1 MHPAPTPVV
10 NPAHAA
16 RPSFF
21 RAALAV
27 VLSLV
32 ISGTGIAA
40 AASER
45 ILSFSSAITV
55 DPDAS
60 MLVTETIKV
69 VSSGDQIKRGIY
81 RDFPTTYKDRAGNT
95 YVVGFMI
102 QAVARDGRPEAH
114 HTEALSNGIRVYM
127 GQKEVLL
134 PPGEHTYTLSYRT
147 DRQIGFF
154 KDHDELYWNVTGNGW
169 IFPIETAAATVLL
182 PPGVPAD
189 RITLAGYTGPTGATG
204 QNFTA
209 ALAPDGKAVF
219 KTTRRLNAN
228 EGLTLV
234 VGWPKGFVRE
244 PTPREKAVHF
254 LKNNLTLLAAV
265 IGFGV
270 LLLYYLLA
278 WFAAGRDPAR
288 GTIMPI
294 YTPPDNLSPAA
305 MRFMAEMGYDDKV
318 FAAAVIDMAVKGF
331 LSIHETDKT
340 VTLTKID
347 GGQTTLSA
355 EEKKIAAQLF
365 QSNSSIALERKNHAR
380 IAAAQNALRTS
391 LTLTFEKT
399 HFVTNR
405 RAFITGVAIS
415 AAAVAASFLSALDH
429 PDVLFLGVWLTI
441 WSVGVTFLAVTV
453 VKLWHQ
459 VFTGARKLG
468 TRAGSLGAALFM
480 TAFALPFFGGEVFA
494 LAIIARSSPALVV
507 LMVLVV
513 AMNMAFY
520 HLLKAPTML
529 GRRILDRIEGFKMF
543 LGATETDRLQRMV
556 PAERTPHLYEKYL
569 PYALALGVE
578 QAWTEQFTDVL
589 ATAMRP
595 DGSGYHPGWYSGSS
609 FDSARVGS
617 FAGAVGSSLSGA
629 IAASTTAPGSRSGGG
644 GGGSSGGGGGGGGGG
659 GW

>member
-1 MHPAPTPVV
+1 MHPAPNPVV

-16 RPSFF
+16 RPSFL

-27 VLSLV
+27 MLSLV

-45 ILSFSSAITV
+45 ILSFASAITV

-102 QAVARDGRPEAH
+102 QTVARDGRPEAH

-127 GQKEVLL
+127 GQKEALL

-189 RITLAGYTGPTGATG
+189 GITLAGYTGPTGATG

-234 VGWPKGFVRE
+234 VSWPKGFVRE
-244 PTPREKAVHF
+244 PTPREKAAHF

-288 GTIMPI
+288 VRSRTAVGQPVAGRSERSA
-294 YTPPDNLSPAA
+294 PP
-305 MRFMAEMGYDDKV
+305 
-318 FAAAVIDMAVKGF
+318 
-331 LSIHETDKT
+331 
-340 VTLTKID
+340 
-347 GGQTTLSA
+347 
-355 EEKKIAAQLF
+355 
-365 QSNSSIALERKNHAR
+365 
-380 IAAAQNALRTS
+380 
-391 LTLTFEKT
+391 
-399 HFVTNR
+399 
-405 RAFITGVAIS
+405 
-415 AAAVAASFLSALDH
+415 
-429 PDVLFLGVWLTI
+429 
-441 WSVGVTFLAVTV
+441 
-453 VKLWHQ
+453 
-459 VFTGARKLG
+459 
-468 TRAGSLGAALFM
+468 
-480 TAFALPFFGGEVFA
+480 
-494 LAIIARSSPALVV
+494 
-507 LMVLVV
+507 
-513 AMNMAFY
+513 
-520 HLLKAPTML
+520 
-529 GRRILDRIEGFKMF
+529 
-543 LGATETDRLQRMV
+543 
-556 PAERTPHLYEKYL
+556 LYERHVQE
-569 PYALALGVE
+569 P
-578 QAWTEQFTDVL
+578 
-589 ATAMRP
+589 
-595 DGSGYHPGWYSGSS
+595 
-609 FDSARVGS
+609 
-617 FAGAVGSSLSGA
+617 
-629 IAASTTAPGSRSGGG
+629 SR
-644 GGGSSGGGGGGGGGG
+644 
-659 GW
+659 

>member
-1 MHPAPTPVV
+1 
-10 NPAHAA
+10 
-16 RPSFF
+16 
-21 RAALAV
+21 
-27 VLSLV
+27 
-32 ISGTGIAA
+32 
-40 AASER
+40 
-45 ILSFSSAITV
+45 
-55 DPDAS
+55 
-60 MLVTETIKV
+60 
-69 VSSGDQIKRGIY
+69 
-81 RDFPTTYKDRAGNT
+81 
-95 YVVGFMI
+95 
-102 QAVARDGRPEAH
+102 
-114 HTEALSNGIRVYM
+114 
-127 GQKEVLL
+127 
-134 PPGEHTYTLSYRT
+134 
-147 DRQIGFF
+147 
-154 KDHDELYWNVTGNGW
+154 
-169 IFPIETAAATVLL
+169 
-182 PPGVPAD
+182 
-189 RITLAGYTGPTGATG
+189 
-204 QNFTA
+204 
-209 ALAPDGKAVF
+209 
-219 KTTRRLNAN
+219 
-228 EGLTLV
+228 
-234 VGWPKGFVRE
+234 
-244 PTPREKAVHF
+244 
-254 LKNNLTLLAAV
+254 
-265 IGFGV
+265 
-270 LLLYYLLA
+270 
-278 WFAAGRDPAR
+278 
-288 GTIMPI
+288 MPI

-331 LSIHETDKT
+331 LAIHETDKT
-340 VTLTKID
+340 VTLTKIE
-347 GGQTTLSA
+347 GPSTLSA

-468 TRAGSLGAALFM
+468 TRAGSLGAALSM
-480 TAFALPFFGGEVFA
+480 TAFALPFFGGEIFA

-556 PAERTPHLYEKYL
+556 PAERTPQLYEKYL

-629 IAASTTAPGSRSGGG
+629 IAASTTTPGSHSGGG